1 MDLLDR
7 LVAAYSGAADPA
19 NAAPMRKYMRDRYPF
34 LGIQSTRRREL
45 DRTVRAGQPPPTGD
59 DLRAVALACWEL
71 PEREYRYFAC
81 DHLRRYARVLTPGFL
96 PTARYLIVTDSW
108 WDTVDTLAAHTVGPI
123 VAHHP
128 ETVATMDDWIA
139 GDHLWLART
148 AMLHQLTYKEKTDPD
163 RLFRYARRLAGNPDF
178 FARKAVGWAL
188 RQYAWTDPDAV
199 RGFLAAHELSP
210 LSMREAGKNLRR

>member
-19 NAAPMRKYMRDRYPF
+19 NAAPMRKYLRDRYPF

-81 DHLRRYARVLTPGFL
+81 DHLRRYARGCRKDRNGDGGDAGGTRSLKERLT
-96 PTARYLIVTDSW
+96 
-108 WDTVDTLAAHTVGPI
+108 
-123 VAHHP
+123 
-128 ETVATMDDWIA
+128 
-139 GDHLWLART
+139 
-148 AMLHQLTYKEKTDPD
+148 LHVVVSSVP
-163 RLFRYARRLAGNPDF
+163 
-178 FARKAVGWAL
+178 
-188 RQYAWTDPDAV
+188 
-199 RGFLAAHELSP
+199 
-210 LSMREAGKNLRR
+210 